1 MGSSPAPL
9 PGPHPRRGHGIPVF
23 PWLSSLTPWQPGGGV
38 STLSLPS
45 RALGPPHVGGC
56 AAGQG
61 RPGVPKIPPGALF
74 ILHTHP
80 SWGPASASPDP
91 SGLWSRPC
99 VVGRRGSQLPLLTVG
114 VCVCASRSPWHPPSA
129 AIPVADPQCVCLS
142 MPQGFSPHSPT
153 SGSLP
158 PPLASRPGVGGSRCP
173 LLAPLT
179 PRVRQSAP
187 SILFPTVQLVFWK
200 ARGLVGGALSAIPG
214 RPSIFFFTNAGSLQE
229 ACFVPD
235 ELGVPE
241 GAALEGLPASSPG
254 SFCVPC
260 LFPRAPNPPGPGSRH
275 TPLLLSSDFTLGSQ
289 RCCCWSA

>member
-1 MGSSPAPL
+1 MGSSPAPW

-56 AAGQG
+56 AAGLG

-74 ILHTHP
+74 ILHTDP

-91 SGLWSRPC
+91 SALWSRPC

-114 VCVCASRSPWHPPSA
+114 VCVCASE
-129 AIPVADPQCVCLS
+129 
-142 MPQGFSPHSPT
+142 
-153 SGSLP
+153 
-158 PPLASRPGVGGSRCP
+158 PLASPIGGHSRRRSTVRLSQHAPGTFSPQPHFRVSPATDGFTPWSGRIT
-173 LLAPLT
+173 APL
-179 PRVRQSAP
+179 PGSADP
-187 SILFPTVQLVFWK
+187 PGPTVRPLHLVSHSAASFLEST
-200 ARGLVGGALSAIPG
+200 RVEGGALSA
-214 RPSIFFFTNAGSLQE
+214 PSLAAPPFFFTNAGSLQE

-235 ELGVPE
+235 KLGVPE

-254 SFCVPC
+254 SFYMPC
-260 LFPRAPNPPGPGSRH
+260 LFPKPSWPWVSPH
-275 TPLLLSSDFTLGSQ
+275 PLTSLF
-289 RCCCWSA
+289 